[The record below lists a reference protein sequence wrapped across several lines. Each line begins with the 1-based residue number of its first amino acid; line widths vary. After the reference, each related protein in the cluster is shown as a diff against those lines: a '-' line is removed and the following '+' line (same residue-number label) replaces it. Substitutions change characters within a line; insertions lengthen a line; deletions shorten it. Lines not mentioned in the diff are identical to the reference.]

1 MWFTTFVW
9 KNLRRRPMRS
19 LLTIFAIAMAIGS
32 VVSLVGLANS
42 FEQTFVSLYKNAKI
56 DMIVLRS
63 GAKAR
68 LTSALDESLGE
79 KMKKVA
85 GVRQVYQ
92 GLVDM
97 TAFEEDGLY
106 NVVIQGWEPETPLF
120 DHLTITSGRNLRKD
134 DTRGVILGT
143 ILANSLNKKVGDKVD
158 VIENRPYTVVGI
170 YESRSVLENGA
181 LVIPLKELQ
190 KIMDREKQVTGFS
203 LVLENPNDPAAVE
216 SVRQNIQALSPQ
228 LKAFSTGDYVKSFTE
243 IRLAKSMAWLTSS
256 IALLIGFFGIT
267 NTMVMSVNERT
278 REIGILRAVGWQMMR
293 IIRMILLEAVFLS
306 MLGALCGIIG
316 AMVIGHLLT
325 RVPSVNGLIDP
336 RVEPFFLVFGFV
348 IAVVLGL
355 LGSVIPAI
363 RAAQMMPTEALRHE

>member
-97 TAFEEDGLY
+97 TAFEDEGLY
-106 NVVIQGWEPETPLF
+106 NVVVQGWEPETPLF
-120 DHLTITSGRNLRKD
+120 DHLTVTSGRNLRKD
-134 DTRGVILGT
+134 DSRGVILGT

-158 VIENRPYTVVGI
+158 VIQNRPYTVVGI
-170 YESRSVLENGA
+170 YESRNVLENGA

-190 KIMDREKQVTGFS
+190 TIMGRENQVTGFS
-203 LVLENPNDPAAVE
+203 LVLDNPNDPEAVE
-216 SVRQNIQALSPQ
+216 TVRQEIEALSPKI
-228 LKAFSTGDYVKSFTE
+228 KAFSTADYVKSFTE
-243 IRLAKSMAWLTSS
+243 IRMAKGMAWLTSS

-306 MLGALCGIIG
+306 MLGALCGILG
-316 AMVIGHLLT
+316 AMVIGHILT

-336 RVEPFFLVFGFV
+336 RVEPFFLVYGFV

>member
-97 TAFEEDGLY
+97 TAFEDEGLY
-106 NVVIQGWEPETPLF
+106 NVVVQGWEPETPLF
-120 DHLTITSGRNLRKD
+120 DHLTVTSGRNLRKD
-134 DTRGVILGT
+134 DSRGVILGT

-158 VIENRPYTVVGI
+158 VIQNRPYTVVGI
-170 YESRSVLENGA
+170 YESRNVLENGA

-190 KIMDREKQVTGFS
+190 TIMGRENQVTGFS
-203 LVLENPNDPAAVE
+203 LVLDNPNDPEAVE
-216 SVRQNIQALSPQ
+216 TVRQEIEALSPKI
-228 LKAFSTGDYVKSFTE
+228 KAFSTADYVKSFTE
-243 IRLAKSMAWLTSS
+243 IRMAKGMAWLTSS

-316 AMVIGHLLT
+316 AMVIGHILT

-336 RVEPFFLVFGFV
+336 RVEPFFLVYGFV